1 MINGGKS
8 MSVEFWRNAERFY
21 EFWFIIISMLL
32 LLSIIVIIF
41 IVTYARK
48 EHRLKY
54 ILVITGISM
63 IFVFTGFLGHLRY
76 RSYLDQASYINP
88 LIRDRVP
95 RMMGYIEYRTS
106 EENHYTQLNDLYSLR
121 NLMIYEEERVTEPLT
136 YLGHGEYFYYFK
148 RSNGQLFKQNRHI
161 EFVEMA
167 QQTQLIGSR
176 FFLKDKSFQKIGFKN
191 PENTMFEYIIVPA
204 SEQGK
209 IYESEDDLQIPRTE
223 EEIRRWNF

>member
-1 MINGGKS
+1 

-32 LLSIIVIIF
+32 LTSVIVIIF
-41 IVTYARK
+41 VATYARK
-48 EHRLKY
+48 KNRIKY
-54 ILVITGISM
+54 SLIMIGLSM
-63 IFVFTGFLGHLRY
+63 IFAITGFLGHVHYHL
-76 RSYLDQASYINP
+76 YLEQASYINP
-88 LIRDRVP
+88 LIRDREP
-95 RMMGYIEYRTS
+95 RMMGYIGYGAS
-106 EENHYTQLNDLYSLR
+106 EENHYTQLNDLDSLR
-121 NLMIYEEERVTEPLT
+121 ELVLYEEERVTEPLI
-136 YLGHGEYFYYFK
+136 YLGHGEYFHYFK

-161 EFVEMA
+161 EFAETA

-176 FFLKDKSFQKIGFKN
+176 FSLKDESFQEIGFKN